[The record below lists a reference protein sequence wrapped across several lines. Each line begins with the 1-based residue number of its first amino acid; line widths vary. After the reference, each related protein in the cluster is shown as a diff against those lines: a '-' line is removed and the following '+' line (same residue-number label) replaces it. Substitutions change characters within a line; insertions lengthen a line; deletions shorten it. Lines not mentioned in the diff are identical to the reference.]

1 MCINIWSWYGKV
13 LKNFIVIVIFCFI
26 FFQLFFMEMDL
37 EVVLEF
43 KKRFFFFR
51 EYGIGKLLI

>member
-13 LKNFIVIVIFCFI
+13 LKNFIVIYCFC

-43 KKRFFFFR
+43 KKRFFLFR